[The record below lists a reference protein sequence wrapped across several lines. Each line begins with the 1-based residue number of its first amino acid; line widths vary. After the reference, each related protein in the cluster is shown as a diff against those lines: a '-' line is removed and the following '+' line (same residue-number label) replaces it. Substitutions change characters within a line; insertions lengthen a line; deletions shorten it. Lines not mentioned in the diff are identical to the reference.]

1 MAIGDSEPGEPEH
14 RRELQSSEVEA
25 DVRPMQ
31 GTPKK
36 MSKAKFDW

>member
-1 MAIGDSEPGEPEH
+1 MRNTAYTSY
-14 RRELQSSEVEA
+14 EVEA

-36 MSKAKFDW
+36 MSKAKFDWLRATAN

>member
-1 MAIGDSEPGEPEH
+1 LY
-14 RRELQSSEVEA
+14 ELRSSEVEA

-36 MSKAKFDW
+36 TSKAKFDWLRATAN